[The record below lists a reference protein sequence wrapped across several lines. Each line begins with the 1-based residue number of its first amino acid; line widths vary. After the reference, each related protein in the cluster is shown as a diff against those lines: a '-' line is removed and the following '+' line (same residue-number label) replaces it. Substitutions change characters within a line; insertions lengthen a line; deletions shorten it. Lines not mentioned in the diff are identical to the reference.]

1 MGSEW
6 RKVKLEELVAI
17 EKRNINPQD
26 YKDEYFLH
34 YSIPAYD
41 EGKCPKL
48 EKGMNIKSNK
58 FLIDHNYILLSK
70 LNPRI
75 ERVWLPKKLEKKY
88 KQIASTEFIPLLPKA
103 NYDRV
108 YCYYLLKFPQLRAF
122 MVQNTK
128 GTSNSHQRM
137 DVHSV
142 LNYEIEVPPLPEQQ
156 KIVSIL
162 SAFDDK
168 IELNNEM
175 NKTLEEIAQ
184 AIFKHW
190 FIDFEF
196 PNENG
201 EPYKS
206 NGGEFVD
213 SELGPIPKGWKVIKI
228 SEICEIQIGGD
239 WGKEDKFEGAVPVY
253 CLRGVDLQKLKENGY
268 SNELPLRWVK
278 KSSLEKR
285 MLSSKDILIAGSGIG
300 PVGRTLYFHENITNL
315 YEYPLIYSNFCKRIR
330 AKSEQYAIY
339 IEQILENMYTKGE
352 MALYING
359 TSVPNLNINGLIEH
373 KVVLPTDDI
382 LNKYADFKSKV
393 LARKYS
399 KENLTLSQLR
409 DTLLPKL
416 ISGEIR
422 VM

>member
-1 MGSEW
+1 MLI
-6 RKVKLEELVAI
+6 VNVVLEEVSLLFHYN
-17 EKRNINPQD
+17 R
-26 YKDEYFLH
+26 FL
-34 YSIPAYD
+34 
-41 EGKCPKL
+41 
-48 EKGMNIKSNK
+48 
-58 FLIDHNYILLSK
+58 
-70 LNPRI
+70 
-75 ERVWLPKKLEKKY
+75 
-88 KQIASTEFIPLLPKA
+88 
-103 NYDRV
+103 
-108 YCYYLLKFPQLRAF
+108 YYLLKANKTRWDNYSSGTVFPAISKDDIKKF
-122 MVQNTK
+122 
-128 GTSNSHQRM
+128 
-137 DVHSV
+137 
-142 LNYEIEVPPLPEQQ
+142 EVYIPSDLYEQQ
-156 KIVSIL
+156 KIASIL

-206 NGGEFVD
+206 SGGEFVD
-213 SELGPIPKGWKVIKI
+213 SELGPIPKGWEVIKI

-300 PVGRTLYFHENITNL
+300 PVGRTLYFHESITNL

-416 ISGEIR
+416 ISGKIR

>member
-6 RKVKLEELVAI
+6 KKVRLSEIGKIVTGKTPPTKNKENFGDKYPFITPRDMRGQKHIRYTERYLSDIGFNLLESVAI
-17 EKRNINPQD
+17 PPNSICVTCIGSMGKIAMSSELSITNQQINSIIPN
-26 YKDEYFLH
+26 DEYDPSFIYYCLKPKED
-34 YSIPAYD
+34 YFKSISGGTTMPILNKTD
-41 EGKCPKL
+41 FS
-48 EKGMNIKSNK
+48 NI
-58 FLIDHNYILLSK
+58 
-70 LNPRI
+70 
-75 ERVWLPKKLEKKY
+75 
-88 KQIASTEFIPLLPKA
+88 
-103 NYDRV
+103 
-108 YCYYLLKFPQLRAF
+108 
-122 MVQNTK
+122 
-128 GTSNSHQRM
+128 
-137 DVHSV
+137 
-142 LNYEIEVPPLPEQQ
+142 EIEVPPLPEQQ
-156 KIVSIL
+156 KIASIL

-206 NGGEFVD
+206 SGGEFVD
-213 SELGPIPKGWKVIKI
+213 SELGPIPRGWKVIKI

>member
-6 RKVKLEELVAI
+6 RKVKLEEIAI
-17 EKRNINPQD
+17 FKNGKKIEEHKRKSKGKYRIFGSNGIIGET
-26 YKDEYFLH
+26 DEYLVKDSCIVIGRVGACGSLQYVNSPSWITDNAIFC
-34 YSIPAYD
+34 
-41 EGKCPKL
+41 K
-48 EKGMNIKSNK
+48 IKKNGNLK
-58 FLIDHNYILLSK
+58 FLYYVLKTLPLREMAGGSAQPLINQAILNNIEIK
-70 LNPRI
+70 L
-75 ERVWLPKKLEKKY
+75 
-88 KQIASTEFIPLLPKA
+88 
-103 NYDRV
+103 
-108 YCYYLLKFPQLRAF
+108 
-122 MVQNTK
+122 
-128 GTSNSHQRM
+128 
-137 DVHSV
+137 
-142 LNYEIEVPPLPEQQ
+142 PPLPEQQ
-156 KIVSIL
+156 KIASIL

-206 NGGEFVD
+206 SGGEFVD
-213 SELGPIPKGWKVIKI
+213 SELGPIPRGWKVIKI

>member
-137 DVHSV
+137 DIHSV

-213 SELGPIPKGWKVIKI
+213 SELGPIPKGWEVVNLGDVLI
-228 SEICEIQIGGD
+228 EIESGTRPKGGVKEIREGIPSIGAENILGLGKYDYSKTKYIPYEFFNSMKKGIVRNGDVLLYKDGAQIGRKSYFDYNYPFEKCCVNEHVFILRVNESIISQLYLYFWLDQPFMTSKIIKLNANSAQPGINRE
-239 WGKEDKFEGAVPVY
+239 GVKSLPILIPKKEI
-253 CLRGVDLQKLKENGY
+253 
-268 SNELPLRWVK
+268 VK
-278 KSSLEKR
+278 KW
-285 MLSSKDILIAGSGIG
+285 DLIIKPLVKKIFINS
-300 PVGRTLYFHENITNL
+300 HE
-315 YEYPLIYSNFCKRIR
+315 
-330 AKSEQYAIY
+330 
-339 IEQILENMYTKGE
+339 
-352 MALYING
+352 IN
-359 TSVPNLNINGLIEH
+359 V
-373 KVVLPTDDI
+373 
-382 LNKYADFKSKV
+382 
-393 LARKYS
+393 
-399 KENLTLSQLR
+399 LSQLR

>member
-6 RKVKLEELVAI
+6 INAKLGDI
-17 EKRNINPQD
+17 CNINMGQSPKSET
-26 YKDEYFLH
+26 YNENR
-34 YSIPAYD
+34 
-41 EGKCPKL
+41 EGLPFYQGRTDFGDRKPKVTKYCSRPIKIA
-48 EKGMNIKSNK
+48 EKGEV
-58 FLIDHNYILLSK
+58 LLSVRAPVGDV
-70 LNPRI
+70 N
-75 ERVWLPKKLEKKY
+75 
-88 KQIASTEFIPLLPKA
+88 IANSQCCIGRGIAALSLIKGDNRFL
-103 NYDRV
+103 
-108 YCYYLLKFPQLRAF
+108 YYLLKANKTRWDNYSSGTVFPAISKDDIKNF
-122 MVQNTK
+122 EVYIP
-128 GTSNSHQRM
+128 SN
-137 DVHSV
+137 
-142 LNYEIEVPPLPEQQ
+142 LYEQQ
-156 KIVSIL
+156 KIASIL

-206 NGGEFVD
+206 SGGEFVD

-239 WGKEDKFEGAVPVY
+239 WGKDDKFEGAVPVY

-285 MLSSKDILIAGSGIG
+285 MLSSEDILIAGSGVG
-300 PVGRTLYFHENITNL
+300 PVGRTLYFHENIASL
-315 YEYPLIYSNFCKRIR
+315 YEYPLVYSNFCKRIK
-330 AKSEQYAIY
+330 AKSEKYAIY
-339 IEQILENMYTKGE
+339 IEQVLENMYTKGE
-352 MALYING
+352 MTLYING